1 MEYIIGIVKEHQ
13 AVIAILSGISIAVF
27 VVSLLSVPWM
37 ICRIPID
44 YFLDS
49 YFQKKRERSLVVR
62 GAMIFV
68 RNILGAGFFLL
79 GFVLLF
85 MPGQGLLTMFLGLIL
100 MDFPG
105 KKRIVKRFAGIKKVR
120 TSLNWIRAK
129 RQVQPLRFPIF

>member
-13 AVIAILSGISIAVF
+13 TVIAILSAISIVVF

-37 ICRIPID
+37 ICRIPTD

-49 YFQKKRERSLVVR
+49 YFQKKRERSIVVR
-62 GAMIFV
+62 GATIFV

-85 MPGQGLLTMFLGLIL
+85 IPGQGLLTMFLGFIL

-105 KKRIVKRFAGIKKVR
+105 KKRMAKRFVGFDKVR
-120 TSLNWIRAK
+120 ISLKWIREK
-129 RQVQPLRFPIF
+129 KQVQPLRFPIS

>member
-1 MEYIIGIVKEHQ
+1 MVYKKESEFQGKFFSFHSDVFLAKYRVVDYIIGIVKEHQ
-13 AVIAILSGISIAVF
+13 AVIAILSAISIVVF

-37 ICRIPID
+37 ICRIPAD

-49 YFQKKRERSLVVR
+49 YFQKKRERSIVVR
-62 GAMIFV
+62 GATIFV

-85 MPGQGLLTMFLGLIL
+85 IPGQGLLTMFLGMIL

-105 KKRIVKRFAGIKKVR
+105 KKRMVK
-120 TSLNWIRAK
+120 
-129 RQVQPLRFPIF
+129 